1 MLNPLLATF
10 QNQPALIAEGME
22 KQFEAF
28 LNKAA
33 AELAKVEA
41 ASDQPV
47 MADDFWFAPD
57 DWRSAYRPY
66 IVKDGM
72 LMIPVKGVLLHD
84 FGYQFGSWATGY
96 TYITMALR
104 RGLADP
110 AVRGIA
116 FMHNSPGGHVAGNFD
131 LADEIYAARGKKPM
145 RAFAYESSYS
155 ASYSLAS
162 AADSIAMP
170 RTGGVGSIGVI
181 TVHYDVSE
189 AIAQDGIKITF
200 IHFGKHKKDG
210 NSYEPLPADVKE
222 RIQARINEL
231 GEVFVSTVARNR
243 GMEEQA
249 VRDTEALT
257 FSANEATSNGLAD
270 SIGSLDD
277 AIAAFA
283 ADMSN
288 QEDETMTTQDKA
300 ATFDQAAVDAARAEG
315 FAAGKTEGHKEG
327 VQAEQARRNAIMES
341 PEAKDRPL
349 AAAAALD
356 TNMAADATIAFLAK
370 LPKEVAETPKVD
382 DKASKDKATV
392 GSEFKAAMDK
402 SKQPE
407 AGAPGEA
414 PADDEQ
420 AQATGQ
426 TSRVASTLAAFK
438 GKSSK
443 AA

>member
-28 LNKAA
+28 LSKAA
-33 AELAKVEA
+33 VELAKIEA
-41 ASDQPV
+41 ATDQPM

-72 LMIPVKGVLLHD
+72 LLIPVKGVLLHD

-110 AVRGIA
+110 SVRGIA

-131 LADEIYAARGKKPM
+131 LADEIYAARGQKPM
-145 RAFAYESSYS
+145 RAFAYESAYS

-189 AIAQDGIKITF
+189 AMAQDGIKITF

-222 RIQARINEL
+222 RIQARIDEL
-231 GEVFVSTVARNR
+231 GEIFVSTVARNR
-243 GMEEQA
+243 GLDEQA

-257 FSANEATSNGLAD
+257 FSANEAKSNGLAD
-270 SIGSLDD
+270 TIGTLDD

-283 ADMSN
+283 AEMSN

-315 FAAGKTEGHKEG
+315 RAEGHKEG
-327 VQAEQARRNAIMES
+327 VKAERDRRDAIMNS
-341 PEAKDRPL
+341 DAAKDRPI
-349 AAAAALD
+349 AAAAAVESGMD
-356 TNMAADATIAFLAK
+356 AEAAIAFMGK
-370 LPKEVAETPKVD
+370 LPKEAPEATAPTGED
-382 DKASKDKATV
+382 DKAPKTNADA
-392 GSEFKAAMDK
+392 GNEFKAVMDK

-407 AGAPGEA
+407 AGAPGE
-414 PADDEQ
+414 PNGDDEN

-426 TSRVASTLAAFK
+426 TSRVAGTLAMFK
-438 GKSSK
+438 GKPK